1 MNYADKIKVPKI
13 VIIGKNDLEEGKV
26 TIKDMESGSQ
36 ELIAIDDIVNYFK
49 GE

>member
-13 VIIGKNDLEEGKV
+13 IIIGKNDLDEGKV

-36 ELIAIDDIVNYFK
+36 DLVDIGSIVSYLK
-49 GE
+49 EE